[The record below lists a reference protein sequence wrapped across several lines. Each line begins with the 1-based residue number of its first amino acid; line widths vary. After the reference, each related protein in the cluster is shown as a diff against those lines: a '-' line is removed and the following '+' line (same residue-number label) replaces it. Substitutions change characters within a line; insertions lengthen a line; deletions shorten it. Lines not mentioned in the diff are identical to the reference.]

1 MNRRKLIAMGLVAAM
16 TASLFAGCGST
27 GESGGDTSAKASS
40 TGRVY
45 YLNMKPEVDGAWQDL
60 AAKYT
65 EETGVPVEVLT
76 AASGTY
82 NTTMAAE
89 MAKDDAPTIFNV
101 SKLDDAKTWNEYTYD
116 MKNTSLYDHLSDKS
130 LVIENDGKI
139 AGVAN
144 CYECYGLIYNKKI
157 LEDYCSLDSA
167 VVSSID
173 EINNFETLKAVCDDI
188 NSRVDEIND
197 ELGTDLTEAIAS
209 PGLDDGSSWRFSGHL
224 TSIAL
229 YYQFRDA
236 GCNLTAGQADVSDK
250 YLDNMKNVWDMYITD
265 TAANP
270 STLASGSL
278 DAESEFG
285 MEEAVFYQN
294 GDWEYSPLTNPE
306 NGYLIEED
314 DLAMMPIYYGVDD
327 ENEGLA
333 VGTENYWGINS
344 QASQE
349 DIDASLAFLEWVI
362 TSDEGRDAFTNQMGL
377 TSTFD
382 TFTGDYETSNKLAQ
396 CATKYVNDGKTSVA
410 WSYNATPNVDEWR
423 AGVVSALV
431 AYSSGSGDWDGVV
444 SAFVDGWAEQWA
456 LAHEGDAQ

>member
-27 GESGGDTSAKASS
+27 GESGEDTSAKASS

-167 VVSSID
+167 VVSSTI
-173 EINNFETLKAVCDDI
+173 L
-188 NSRVDEIND
+188 R
-197 ELGTDLTEAIAS
+197 
-209 PGLDDGSSWRFSGHL
+209 H
-224 TSIAL
+224 
-229 YYQFRDA
+229 
-236 GCNLTAGQADVSDK
+236 
-250 YLDNMKNVWDMYITD
+250 
-265 TAANP
+265 
-270 STLASGSL
+270 
-278 DAESEFG
+278 
-285 MEEAVFYQN
+285 
-294 GDWEYSPLTNPE
+294 
-306 NGYLIEED
+306 
-314 DLAMMPIYYGVDD
+314 
-327 ENEGLA
+327 
-333 VGTENYWGINS
+333 
-344 QASQE
+344 
-349 DIDASLAFLEWVI
+349 
-362 TSDEGRDAFTNQMGL
+362 
-377 TSTFD
+377 
-382 TFTGDYETSNKLAQ
+382 
-396 CATKYVNDGKTSVA
+396 
-410 WSYNATPNVDEWR
+410 
-423 AGVVSALV
+423 
-431 AYSSGSGDWDGVV
+431 
-444 SAFVDGWAEQWA
+444 
-456 LAHEGDAQ
+456 